1 MASAPT
7 NIPDQGADPELISDP
22 DVRAEPTMVRSIRV
36 VFLSLATLLALAG
49 LAAPD
54 IGLARGVSIGMIL
67 LALSGIAGWRDK
79 HRRLATIAAVG
90 ASVAGVATMLLQD
103 VLGLGSAAGSLA
115 QGTVMTLTGLLVV
128 VALRIDPEA
137 GERRKRMKRWRIAL
151 AIAAVPPGLAGALA
165 AAGLALGL
173 APIGVGGMIGA
184 LGSGAAMIFLALSI
198 AMLITA
204 RVGLE
209 GRARQLFGPALIG
222 LILSL
227 VMWEAATVV
236 RQGAA
241 LDELQA
247 RALAVAGLID
257 SALTRRANGIE
268 RMAERWTGDPAEYET
283 AWRADARALTRDYP
297 GLLSI
302 ERLNVAGIIEWI
314 EPVRGNEGLIGMA
327 TMGHPLVGPVVR
339 RARDEGRTAFSP
351 IFDLAVGSTGLV
363 IATPSFGDPTGE
375 RRFEGVLLA
384 VVVLSDL
391 AARLTQSPEF
401 ENLSVSLIDPRG
413 QGFAL
418 DGTFPDPE
426 TSISIPWNALGDE
439 WRVTVSDTRMRGGNE
454 ISAWFPEL
462 LLLLGLAAT
471 ALVYRLRRLSELAA
485 ERNRDIE
492 RTLAAARAEA
502 KARSDAEDTLALAIE
517 TLNEA
522 FALYDK
528 DDRLRLFN
536 SKYEE
541 VYSKSAD
548 ALRPGNTFEAIIRHG
563 VERGQ
568 YDVDPMDPDA
578 VDAFVRE
585 RVDKHRNPGDPIL
598 QQHPDGRWFRIDE
611 RRTPDGGIVGFRVDV
626 TALVERERELEEALA
641 AQARAEGL
649 LKTAIEAIPEGF
661 VLFDSQDRLMLC
673 NSRYKAMYG
682 DVGPHFEEGA
692 KFEDLVRI
700 GAEQGIFDIDS
711 KDPEAVDVFVA
722 ERLYAHMRGV
732 GAYVQHLADGSAIR
746 IEERRLDDGG
756 TVGLRIDVT
765 DLVRREAAMGRAQK
779 RVEETQRLARL
790 GDFSYSLETREF
802 VTVSDQAI
810 ELIGE
815 RPGTYDDLADLAG
828 PSDSERLRRRP
839 DDLLGNPRDYS
850 DEFTLYL
857 HNGET
862 RHVQERGRA
871 VLDSGGTVI
880 RVDGSF
886 QDITDRK
893 QAELELQ
900 RIVSEQQEAQERL
913 EAQSEELVAM
923 AEDIAVARDQA
934 EAATRAKSE
943 FLAAM
948 SHEIRTPMNGVLG
961 MTGLLGD
968 TPLTE
973 EQRNFLDVARQSALD
988 LMAIINDILDF
999 SKLEAQ
1005 RVEIEHEDFRLADV
1019 VRNVT
1024 QLLEPQATIK
1034 GVNLRIDIGAITVD
1048 VLKGD
1053 ATRLRQVLFNLVG
1066 NAIKFTAEGHVLIR
1080 AATEE
1085 RDGAVR
1091 LRFEIE
1097 DTGVGIKEEAQPRLF
1112 QSFTQAD
1119 SSTSREFGGTGLG
1132 LAISKQLVELM
1143 GGAVGFESVE
1153 GEGSTFWFT
1162 IQCERGA
1169 ARDLPEATHAI
1180 AGADGPSRRLRLLL
1194 VEDNQIN
1201 QVVIGTMLR
1210 KIGHHVDTVSNG
1222 AESIRALRDLPYDL
1236 VFMDVQMPEMD
1247 GPTATQW
1254 IRASGEEWADLP
1266 IVALTANALEGHKE
1280 RYLAAGMSDY
1290 VSKPVQAEELA
1301 ASIARMTG
1309 VVGGVPEDA
1318 AASDANSEEDEEV
1331 SPETEAALA
1340 DLLGSLKTLGE

>member
-1 MASAPT
+1 MATETTEDPNKGDAPDATSGPKSSLEPGVDPVSAR
-7 NIPDQGADPELISDP
+7 II
-22 DVRAEPTMVRSIRV
+22 RSVCLWVAI
-36 VFLSLATLLALAG
+36 LLALFG
-49 LAAPD
+49 LVAPEF
-54 IGLARGVSIGMIL
+54 GLARGVSVGMLL
-67 LALSGIAGWRDK
+67 LALSGLAGWTRK
-79 HRRLATIAAVG
+79 GRRFAMIAAGG
-90 ASVAGVATMLLQD
+90 AAAAGIATP
-103 VLGLGSAAGSLA
+103 VLRETMSMGSAAGSLA
-115 QGTVMTLTGLLVV
+115 QGGVMALTGVLV
-128 VALRIDPEA
+128 L
-137 GERRKRMKRWRIAL
+137 IAL
-151 AIAAVPPGLAGALA
+151 AIVRDHEERHRVALAVAAVPPGLAGALA
-165 AAGLALGL
+165 AAGLALGI
-173 APIGVGGMIGA
+173 APVGVGGMIGA

-198 AMLITA
+198 AMLATA

-209 GRARQLFGPALIG
+209 GVARQLFGPALIG

-236 RQGAA
+236 RQRAA
-241 LDELQA
+241 MDELQA

-257 SALTRRANGIE
+257 SALVRRANGIE
-268 RMAERWTGDPAEYET
+268 RMAERWTGPPEAYESP
-283 AWRADARALTRDYP
+283 WRADARALTRDYP

-302 ERLNVAGIIEWI
+302 ERLNATGVIEWI
-314 EPVRGNEGLIGMA
+314 EPVRGNEKLIGVNAMR
-327 TMGHPLVGPVVR
+327 HPLVGPVLETA
-339 RARDEGRTAFSP
+339 RAEGRTAFSP
-351 IFDLAVGSTGLV
+351 IFDLAIGKTGLM
-363 IATPSFGDPTGE
+363 IATPSIGGTNDE
-375 RRFEGVLLA
+375 RRVEGLVLA
-384 VVVLSDL
+384 VVVLPDL

-401 ENLSVSLIDPRG
+401 ENLSVALVDTLGRS
-413 QGFAL
+413 FAL
-418 DGTFPDPE
+418 DPAAPTDVE
-426 TSISIPWNALGDE
+426 TSVSIPWDALGDE
-439 WRVTVSDTRMRGGNE
+439 WRVTVSDTRLRGGDE
-454 ISAWFPEL
+454 ISAWFPEF

-485 ERNRDIE
+485 ARNVDIE

-502 KARSDAEDTLALAIE
+502 KARTDAEDTLALAIE

-541 VYSKSAD
+541 VYSKSAE
-548 ALRPGNTFEAIIRHG
+548 AIRPGNSFENIIRHG

-568 YDVDPMDPDA
+568 YDVDPSDPVA
-578 VDAFVRE
+578 VEAFIRE
-585 RVDKHRNPGDPIL
+585 RVQMHRDPGDPIL
-598 QQHPDGRWFRIDE
+598 QRHPDGRWFRIDE

-626 TALVERERELEEALA
+626 TELVERERELEEALA
-641 AQARAEGL
+641 AQARAESL

-673 NSRYKAMYG
+673 NSRYKALYG
-682 DVGPHFEEGA
+682 AVASHLEPGA
-692 KFEDLVRI
+692 KFEDLVRM
-700 GAEQGIFDIDS
+700 GAEQGVFDIDVN
-711 KDPEAVDVFVA
+711 DPEAVDVFVA

-746 IEERRLDDGG
+746 IEERRLEDGG

-765 DLVRREAAMGRAQK
+765 DLVRREAAMVRAQK

-790 GDFSYSLETREF
+790 GDFSYSIETREF

-815 RPGTYDDLADLAG
+815 RPGRYEDLADLAG
-828 PSDSERLRRRP
+828 PSDSDRLRGRA
-839 DDLLGNPRDYS
+839 DDLAADPRDYS

-857 HNGET
+857 HTGET
-862 RHVQERGRA
+862 RHLQERGRA
-871 VLDSGGTVI
+871 MLDAGGAVV
-880 RVDGSF
+880 RLDGSF

-913 EAQSEELVAM
+913 EAQSGELVAM

-961 MTGLLGD
+961 MTSLLGD
-968 TPLTE
+968 TPLSD

-999 SKLEAQ
+999 SKLEAR
-1005 RVEIEHEDFRLADV
+1005 RVEIEHEDFRLSDV
-1019 VRNVT
+1019 IRNVT
-1024 QLLEPQATIK
+1024 QLLEPQAATK
-1034 GVNLRIDIGAITVD
+1034 GVDLRVED
-1048 VLKGD
+1048 VGDPIEILRGD

-1066 NAIKFTAEGHVLIR
+1066 NAIKFTSEGHVLIR
-1080 AATEE
+1080 TATEE
-1085 RDGAVR
+1085 RDGAVQ

-1097 DTGVGIKEEAQPRLF
+1097 DTGIGIKEEARSKLF

-1132 LAISKQLVELM
+1132 LAICKQLVELM
-1143 GGAVGFESVE
+1143 DGTIGFDSNEGA
-1153 GEGSTFWFT
+1153 GSTFWFT
-1162 IQCERGA
+1162 IQCERGVLGS
-1169 ARDLPEATHAI
+1169 LPEADRSATD
-1180 AGADGPSRRLRLLL
+1180 ADGPSKRLRLLL

-1222 AESIRALRDLPYDL
+1222 AESIRALRDVPYDL

-1254 IRASGEEWADLP
+1254 IRASGEDWADLP
-1266 IVALTANALEGHKE
+1266 IVALTANALEGHRE

-1309 VVGGVPEDA
+1309 VVGGVPEDTT
-1318 AASDANSEEDEEV
+1318 ASEANAEDEEEV
-1331 SPETEAALA
+1331 SPEAEAALA
-1340 DLLGSLKTLGE
+1340 DLLGSLKTLGD